1 MKDSDNFYCNQK
13 FTWLSVDLEKKL
25 TYSCCTAA
33 PAKIDLQ
40 WLEKNPRR
48 IFNTPLMH
56 QERQLMLANQP
67 VCSCESACW
76 QPEKQKKISRRLR
89 SNSVDRTHTAIESQ
103 PSTLNIILG
112 SDCNLTCVYCCKQYS
127 SAWSRDIKS
136 NGSYLDIDR
145 FQFTKIDQ
153 ILEKIS
159 QKEHS
164 KAHSTRILHQEI
176 AAIDSVDQIMIT
188 GGEPFLYNGLSDLV
202 NSISSNVKIRL
213 YSGLGVNT
221 TRFSAELDKIKNLPN
236 IDIVVSAENLDK
248 FYEFTRFGNSY
259 QNFLTNLE
267 ILESNNCSLEFA
279 STVSNLTLY
288 GLVDFSKKF
297 ENKKIYYDLCYDPD
311 FLSVNVLDLDS
322 KDKLIRD
329 IENSSIPIRNQI
341 IQTIMADHS
350 LEQKTNFGVYVKEF
364 ARRRNLSLDIYPAS
378 LLNWINNVV

>member
-40 WLEKNPRR
+40 WLEKNPGR
-48 IFNTPLMH
+48 IFNTPFMQ
-56 QERQLMLANQP
+56 QERQLMLENKP
-67 VCSCESACW
+67 VSSCELACW
-76 QPEKQKKISRRLR
+76 QPEKQNKVSRRLR
-89 SNSVDRTHTAIESQ
+89 SNSLDRTHISIESE
-103 PSTLNIILG
+103 PTTLNIILG

-127 SAWSRDIKS
+127 SAWARDIKL
-136 NGSYLDIDR
+136 NGSYLDKDR

-164 KAHSTRILHQEI
+164 KANSTKILHEEI
-176 AAIDSVDQIMIT
+176 AAIDSVDQIMVT
-188 GGEPFLYNGLSDLV
+188 GGEPFLYNGLFDLV
-202 NSISSNVKIRL
+202 NSISNTVKIRL
-213 YSGLGVNT
+213 YSGLGVNQ
-221 TRFSAELDKIKNLPN
+221 TRFAAQLDKLKNLSN
-236 IDIVVSAENLDK
+236 IVIVISAENLDK
-248 FYEFTRFGNSY
+248 FYEFNRFGNSY

-267 ILESNNCSLEFA
+267 LLEANNWCVEFA

-288 GLVDFSKKF
+288 GLVDFSKQF
-297 ENKKIYYDLCYDPD
+297 ESKNIYYDMCYDPD
-311 FLSVNVLDLDS
+311 FLSVNVLDPLS
-322 KDKLIRD
+322 KEKLIRD
-329 IENSSIPIRNQI
+329 IESSTIPIRNQI
-341 IQTIMADHS
+341 IQTIMADYTP
-350 LEQKTNFGVYVKEF
+350 EQKNNFGLYVKEF